1 MRCDIEQAS
10 RAMLPYLIVVLAGL
24 IIVAFVP
31 WFALA
36 LPKYFGFRL

>member
-1 MRCDIEQAS
+1 
-10 RAMLPYLIVVLAGL
+10 MLPYLIVVLAGL

-36 LPKYFGFRL
+36 LPKYSGFRL

>member
-1 MRCDIEQAS
+1 MEQAS
-10 RAMLPYLIVVLAGL
+10 RAMLPYLIVVLGGL